1 MPGNTFGYLFRL
13 TTFGESHGAATGGVI
28 DGCPA
33 GISIDH
39 DFIQHELERRKP
51 VYPGS
56 TSRKEPDRI
65 EFLSG
70 IHKGKT
76 LGTPIGF
83 LIKNLNAQARDY
95 ENLKDVYRPSHA
107 DFTYDMKYG
116 TPVCGGGRASGRETV
131 ARVVAGSIAKLI
143 LTSSNIDISAFISQV
158 GNIVADPETV
168 NNSLPGGLRSALGFF
183 DEQMEERALNHIAD
197 AQQSGDT
204 LGGTIICVV
213 RGTPPGLGE
222 PVFDKLQADL
232 AKAMLSIGSC
242 KAFEYGLGFSAAS
255 WKGSEYNDQMTNK
268 YGKITFLSN
277 HDGGIQGGISNG
289 EDIIFRIGFKPPP
302 SVKIPQMT
310 VNHEGEPTEVTIS
323 GRHDTCHIPRLV
335 VIVESMAA
343 IVLADHLLRIPVLKI
358 HKKSGQIPKNL

>member
-13 TTFGESHGAATGGVI
+13 TTFGESHGAANGGVI

-33 GISIDH
+33 GISIDY
-39 DFIQHELERRKP
+39 DFIQQELDRRRP

-56 TSRKEPDRI
+56 SSRQEPDRV

-83 LIKNLNAQARDY
+83 LVKNIDVQSQDY
-95 ENLKDVYRPSHA
+95 DDIVDLYRPSHA
-107 DFTYDMKYG
+107 DYTYDIKYG
-116 TPVCGGGRASGRETV
+116 TAIRGGGRSSGRETV
-131 ARVVAGSIAKLI
+131 ARVVAGSIAKQVLRG
-143 LTSSNIDISAFISQV
+143 SNINISAFISQL
-158 GNIVADPETV
+158 GDIVADPDPS
-168 NNSLPGGLRSALGFF
+168 NISLPGDSRSAFGFF
-183 DEQMEERALNHIAD
+183 DRQMEQKALTHIAE
-197 AQQSGDT
+197 ARQRGDT
-204 LGGTIICVV
+204 LGGTVICLIK
-213 RGTPPGLGE
+213 GTQPGFGE

-232 AKAMLSIGSC
+232 AKAMLSIGTC

-255 WKGSEYNDQMTNK
+255 WKGSEYNDRMTMK
-268 YGKITFLSN
+268 DGKIAFLTN

-289 EDIIFRIGFKPPP
+289 EDIIFRVGFKPVS
-302 SVKIPQMT
+302 SVKMPQPT
-310 VNHEGEPTEVTIS
+310 VSREGKSAEISIS

-343 IVLADHLLRIPVLKI
+343 IVLADHLLRNSASL
-358 HKKSGQIPKNL
+358 

>member
-39 DFIQHELERRKP
+39 DFIQRELARRKP

-56 TSRKEPDRI
+56 TARNEPDRV

-70 IHKGKT
+70 IHGGKT
-76 LGTPIGF
+76 LGTPIAF
-83 LIKNLNAQARDY
+83 LIKNLDVQSRDY
-95 ENLKDVYRPSHA
+95 DNLKEIYRPSHA

-116 TPVCGGGRASGRETV
+116 TSVFGGGRASGRETV

-143 LTSSNIDISAFISQV
+143 PRSSKIDISAFISQL
-158 GNIVADPETV
+158 GDIVADPDPA
-168 NNSLPGGLRSALGFF
+168 NIAFPGGLRSPLGFW
-183 DEQMEERALNHIAD
+183 DERMEQRALSHISEA
-197 AQQSGDT
+197 AKAGDT
-204 LGGTIICVV
+204 LGGTIICLVK
-213 RGTPPGLGE
+213 GTPPGLGE
-222 PVFDKLQADL
+222 PIFDKLQADL

-255 WKGSEYNDQMTNK
+255 WKGSDYNDQMTRK
-268 YGKITFLSN
+268 DGKITFLTN

-289 EDIIFRIGFKPPP
+289 EDIIFRVGFKPVP
-302 SVKIPQMT
+302 SVKMPQLT
-310 VNHEGEPTEVTIS
+310 VNRQGEPAEITIS

-343 IVLADHLLRIPVLKI
+343 IVLADHLLRN
-358 HKKSGQIPKNL
+358 SASR